1 MNPLIELKDVTYAP
15 QGKTTLNN
23 ISLQIMPRQ
32 IVTLIGPNGAG
43 KTTLAKLILGLI
55 KPNKGTVT
63 RKASLRVG
71 YMPQRFPIDHNLP
84 LSVDNFLALSGAK
97 KEARINAL
105 KTTGV
110 AHLAHHQISW
120 VSGGEMQRVLLA
132 RAILKKPDLLV
143 LDEPAQGV
151 DLPGQSYLYQLI
163 NRLRDE
169 LHCAIVLVSH
179 DLHLVMANSDDVIC
193 LNQHICCQG
202 TPDSVYNNPE
212 YVALFG
218 QLPSPN
224 ITTYT
229 HHHDHHHDIDGA
241 IDTPCQHENHA
252 HD

>member
-1 MNPLIELKDVTYAP
+1 MTPLVEVNNVVYAP
-15 QGKTTLNN
+15 QGKTTLEH
-23 ISLQIMPRQ
+23 ISLQIMPQQ

-55 KPNKGTVT
+55 KPHQGTIH
-63 RKASLRVG
+63 RRPSLRIG
-71 YMPQRFPIDHNLP
+71 YMPQRFPIDSNLP

-97 KEARINAL
+97 KTDRRKAL
-105 KTTGV
+105 ETTEI

-163 NRLRDE
+163 NRLRDQ
-169 LHCAIVLVSH
+169 LSCAIVLVSH

-212 YVALFG
+212 YMALFG

-241 IDTPCQHENHA
+241 IDTPCQQEDHSP
-252 HD
+252 